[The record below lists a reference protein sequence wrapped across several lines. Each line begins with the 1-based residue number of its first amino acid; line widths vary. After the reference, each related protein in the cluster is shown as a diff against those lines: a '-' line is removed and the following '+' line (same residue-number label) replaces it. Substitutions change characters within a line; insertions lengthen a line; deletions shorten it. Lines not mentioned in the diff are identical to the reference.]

1 MPLLSIVLPCYNP
14 PKGWEQHVLSAFK
27 EITERIH
34 HSPAVIVV
42 SDGSDATIEPKA
54 IEFLMANIP
63 DFTFLTY
70 SENQGKGYAVRY
82 GVGKTASKFI
92 IYTDIDFPYTVDS
105 FVSIWE
111 QLQKGNDIVSGVKDA
126 AYYKNVPKIRVRISK
141 FLRKVIGFFF
151 SMPITDTQCG
161 LKGFN
166 ERGKQI
172 FMQTTINRYLA
183 DLEFI
188 YKAFRSKGKMKIVPQ
203 PVSLREGVIFRKM
216 NWRVLVSEG
225 WNFLRIM
232 FRKKI

>member
-14 PKGWEQHVLSAFK
+14 PKDWEQRLFSAYQ
-27 EITERIH
+27 EICTRLH
-34 HSPAVIVV
+34 HLPAVIVV

-54 IEFLMANIP
+54 IDFLKANIP
-63 DFTFLTY
+63 DFSFSTY
-70 SENQGKGYAVRY
+70 PENQGKGFAVRY
-82 GVGKTASKFI
+82 GVEKTASEFV

-105 FVSIWE
+105 FVDIWE
-111 QLQKGNDIVSGVKDA
+111 QLQNGNDIVAGIKDG

-141 FLRKVIGFFF
+141 FLRRIIGFFF
-151 SMPITDTQCG
+151 SIPITDTQCG

-166 ERGKQI
+166 VRGKQI
-172 FMQTTINRYLA
+172 YLQTTINRYLA

-188 YKAFRSKGKMKIVPQ
+188 YLAFRSKDKMKIVAQ

-225 WNFLRIM
+225 WNFVKLLS
-232 FRKKI
+232 K